1 MSTSNHHPALDRT
14 GACSGV
20 LFAVVLFVAAGDGS
34 QGFST
39 PRSVA
44 ALAAITLA
52 LPFLAH
58 LTSLLQRAGS
68 AGWTA
73 PAVLA
78 GGVAGVTLKLSSE
91 VPAIAAHR
99 MGNEGNAQLT
109 HLTDALAG
117 AATVAS
123 LDAFAVCCA
132 AVAFG
137 GLVTG
142 SLPRWVCVGAVV
154 TAVALVVNGLFL
166 STDLVVA
173 FLLFNL
179 WSFATGLHLLR
190 RAGRRDERAG
200 EAIVAAPGGV
210 V

>member
-1 MSTSNHHPALDRT
+1 MSTSNHHPALDRA

-58 LTSLLQRAGS
+58 VGALLQRSGG

-99 MGNEGNAQLT
+99 MGSEGSAQLT
-109 HLTDALAG
+109 QLTDALAG

-132 AVAFG
+132 AVAIG
-137 GLVTG
+137 GLLTR
-142 SLPRWVCVGAVV
+142 SLPRWVCAGAGV
-154 TAVALVVNGLFL
+154 TAVALVVNGFFL
-166 STDLVVA
+166 STDFVVA
-173 FLLFNL
+173 FLLFNV
-179 WSFATGLHLLR
+179 WSFATGVHLLR
-190 RAGRRDERAG
+190 RAGRLDALAG
-200 EAIVAAPGGV
+200 EPAVAAPGRSA
-210 V
+210 